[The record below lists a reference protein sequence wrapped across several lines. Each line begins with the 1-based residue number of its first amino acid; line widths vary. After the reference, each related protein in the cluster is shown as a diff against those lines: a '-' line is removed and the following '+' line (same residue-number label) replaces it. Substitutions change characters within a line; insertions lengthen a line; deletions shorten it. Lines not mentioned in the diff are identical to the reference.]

1 MEDANTTPSDTQPYR
16 VLARKYRPQTFDDLI
31 GQDAMVRTLSN
42 AFETGRIHQAYMLT
56 GVRGVGKTTTA
67 RILARGLNYEPPE
80 GGGKPTINMPGLG
93 RHCQAIIDSR
103 HIDVMELDAASHNGI
118 ENIREITD
126 GVRYAPVSARFK
138 VLIMDE
144 VHMVTTQAFNAL
156 LKTLEEPPPHVKFIF
171 ATTEI
176 RKVPITILSRC
187 QRFDLRRVDSGLL
200 ARHLGAICEKE
211 SVSIDAAALAMIARA
226 AEGSVRDSLSLL
238 DQAIAHSGSGSLGGG
253 TIDGE
258 SVRAMLGLADRSRV
272 IDLFEAV
279 MRGDAA
285 SALDELRAQ
294 YDQGADPAVV
304 LSELAEFTHFVT
316 RVKISPAAAND
327 ASATEIEK
335 VRGTE
340 LAGKLSIKVLTRQW
354 QMLLKGIPETQTAAK
369 PLAAADMV
377 LARLCYAADLP
388 SPDDLIRQL
397 TENGGALP
405 SRGPAAAP
413 PAPPPAAPRAQLI
426 TAATQAQFQP
436 QPQHTPMPGP
446 ASAAQPGRALASFAE
461 IVGLAMEKRDLPLK
475 LALERFV
482 RLVAFAD
489 GRLDIA
495 LEPGSPQGLVNDL
508 SRKLSDWTNKRW
520 LVVLS
525 SEKGEATL
533 RELAEARQAAVLSGI
548 RADPFVRAVM
558 ERFPGAE
565 IVDIRDNAP
574 VETQSLAPAP
584 DDGGD
589 PDDGDEA
596 EPYSADDI

>member
-1 MEDANTTPSDTQPYR
+1 MEDATPTDSQPYR

-80 GGGKPTINMPGLG
+80 GGGRPTINMPGLG

-211 SVSIDAAALAMIARA
+211 SVSIDAEALAMIARA

-238 DQAIAHSGSGSLGGG
+238 DQAIAHGGG
-253 TIDGE
+253 TIDAE

-327 ASATEIEK
+327 PSATEVEK
-335 VRGTE
+335 VRGSE
-340 LAGKLSIKVLTRQW
+340 LAGKLSIKALTRQW

-388 SPDDLIRQL
+388 SPDDLIRQF
-397 TENGGALP
+397 TESGGALP
-405 SRGPAAAP
+405 SRGPAAPP
-413 PAPPPAAPRAQLI
+413 PASPPAAPRAQLI

-436 QPQHTPMPGP
+436 QPQRALSPEP
-446 ASAAQPGRALASFAE
+446 ASAGQPSRALASFAE
-461 IVGLAMEKRDLPLK
+461 IVALAMEKRDLPLK

-589 PDDGDEA
+589 PDDAEEA
-596 EPYSADDI
+596 ASYSADDI

>member
-1 MEDANTTPSDTQPYR
+1 MAEAQESLPYR
-16 VLARKYRPQTFDDLI
+16 VLARKYRPVDFTTLV
-31 GQDAMVRTLSN
+31 GQDAMVRTLRN
-42 AFETGRIHQAYMLT
+42 AIATGRIAHAFMLT

-67 RILARGLNYEPPE
+67 RILARGLNYEPAE
-80 GGGKPTINMPGLG
+80 GGGKPTITMPVLG

-103 HIDVMELDAASHNGI
+103 HIDVLELDAASHNGVD
-118 ENIREITD
+118 NIREITD
-126 GVRYAPVSARFK
+126 SIRYAPVSARFK

-187 QRFDLRRVDSGLL
+187 QRFDLRRVDAGLL
-200 ARHLGAICEKE
+200 VRHLAGICAKEGVAI
-211 SVSIDAAALAMIARA
+211 DDQALAMIARA

-238 DQAIAHSGSGSLGGG
+238 DQAIAHGGG
-253 TIDGE
+253 AVSAEG
-258 SVRAMLGLADRSRV
+258 VRAMLGLADRSRV

-279 MRGDAA
+279 MRGDTAA
-285 SALDELRAQ
+285 AFDELHAQ
-294 YDQGADPAVV
+294 YDQGADPVIV

-316 RVKISPAAAND
+316 RLKVSPAAADD
-327 ASATEIEK
+327 AAATEIER
-335 VRGTE
+335 VRGKTFAE
-340 LAGKLSIKVLTRQW
+340 SLSMKVLTRQW
-354 QMLLKGIPETQTAAK
+354 QVLLKGIQEAQSAPR

-397 TENGGALP
+397 GDGGAV
-405 SRGPAAAP
+405 SARAAPTP
-413 PAPPPAAPRAQLI
+413 PAPPSPPMPRAQLAVAH
-426 TAATQAQFQP
+426 AAPRFEPALP
-436 QPQHTPMPGP
+436 A
-446 ASAAQPGRALASFAE
+446 ASAEPGRILADFGELVALA
-461 IVGLAMEKRDLPLK
+461 VEKRDLPLK

-495 LEPGSPQGLVNDL
+495 LEPGAPQTLVNDL
-508 SRKLSDWTNKRW
+508 ARKVSDWTNRRW

-525 SEKGEATL
+525 AEQGAPTL
-533 RELAEARQAAVLSGI
+533 RELAEREQAARLSGI
-548 RADPFVRAVM
+548 RADPLVRAAL

-574 VETQSLAPAP
+574 APPPAAAPVLADDAP
-584 DDGGD
+584 VFDDG
-589 PDDGDEA
+589 ET
-596 EPYSADDI
+596 YSEDDI

>member
-1 MEDANTTPSDTQPYR
+1 MEDATPTDSQPYR

-238 DQAIAHSGSGSLGGG
+238 DQAIAHGGG

-327 ASATEIEK
+327 PSATEIEK
-335 VRGTE
+335 VRGSE
-340 LAGKLSIKVLTRQW
+340 LAQTLSIKALTRQW

-397 TENGGALP
+397 GENGGSLP
-405 SRGPAAAP
+405 ARSPAAPSPSAP
-413 PAPPPAAPRAQLI
+413 QPSAPRAQLI

-436 QPQHTPMPGP
+436 QPQRTPMPDP
-446 ASAAQPGRALASFAE
+446 ASAAQPTRALASFAE
-461 IVGLAMEKRDLPLK
+461 IVSLAMEKRDLPLK

-495 LEPGSPQGLVNDL
+495 LEPGSTQGLVNDL
-508 SRKLSDWTNKRW
+508 SRKLSEWTNKRW

-574 VETQSLAPAP
+574 VETQSLPPAP

-589 PDDGDEA
+589 PDDA
-596 EPYSADDI
+596 EDAASYSADDI

>member
-238 DQAIAHSGSGSLGGG
+238 DQAIAHGGG

-397 TENGGALP
+397 TENGGSLP

-436 QPQHTPMPGP
+436 QPQHTPIPGP
-446 ASAAQPGRALASFAE
+446 ASAAQPGRTLASFAE

>member
-1 MEDANTTPSDTQPYR
+1 MEDAIEQPPASQPYR

-67 RILARGLNYEPPE
+67 RILARGLNYEPAE
-80 GGGKPTINMPGLG
+80 GGGKPTIHMPVLG

-103 HIDVMELDAASHNGI
+103 HIDVMELDAASHNGV

-144 VHMVTTQAFNAL
+144 VHMVTTNAFNAL
-156 LKTLEEPPPHVKFIF
+156 LKTLEEPPPHVKFVF

-200 ARHLGAICEKE
+200 ARHLAAICEKE
-211 SVSIDAAALAMIARA
+211 GVAIDAEALAMIARA

-238 DQAIAHSGSGSLGGG
+238 DQAIAHGGG
-253 TIDGE
+253 SIDAE

-285 SALDELRAQ
+285 AALDELRDQ

-316 RVKISPAAAND
+316 RVKISPAAAKD
-327 ASATEIEK
+327 ASATEIE
-335 VRGTE
+335 RTRASD
-340 LAGKLSIKVLTRQW
+340 LAQKLSMRALTRQW
-354 QMLLKGIPETQTAAK
+354 QMLLKGIPETQTAAR

-388 SPDDLIRQL
+388 SPDELIRQL
-397 TENGGALP
+397 SDG
-405 SRGPAAAP
+405 RGVPARNAAP
-413 PAPPPAAPRAQLI
+413 APSAPPAAPRAQLI
-426 TAATQAQFQP
+426 TSSSQPRPAFQAEPAA
-436 QPQHTPMPGP
+436 P
-446 ASAAQPGRALASFAE
+446 AVPVRALASFPE

-489 GRLDIA
+489 GRLDVA

-508 SRKLSDWTNKRW
+508 SRKLSDWTSRRW
-520 LVVLS
+520 LVVIS
-525 SEKGEATL
+525 SEKGAPTL
-533 RELAEARQAAVLSGI
+533 REQAEARQAAVLTGV
-548 RADPFVRAVM
+548 RADPLVRAAM

-565 IVDIRDNAP
+565 IVDVRDNGP
-574 VETQSLAPAP
+574 VAVQALPPAP
-584 DDGGD
+584 DDEAD
-589 PDDGDEA
+589 DADDGHI
-596 EPYSADDI
+596 YSADDL

>member
-1 MEDANTTPSDTQPYR
+1 MDDAKTAATPAQPYR

-31 GQDAMVRTLSN
+31 GQDAMVQTLSN

-67 RILARGLNYEPPE
+67 RILARGLNYEPAE
-80 GGGKPTINMPGLG
+80 GGGKPTITMPVLG

-103 HIDVMELDAASHNGI
+103 HIDVLELDAASHNGVD
-118 ENIREITD
+118 NIREITD
-126 GVRYAPVSARFK
+126 SIRYAPVSARYK

-156 LKTLEEPPPHVKFIF
+156 LKTLEEPPAHVKFIF

-187 QRFDLRRVDSGLL
+187 QRFDLRRVDAGLL
-200 ARHLGAICEKE
+200 VRHLAGICVKE
-211 SVSIDAAALAMIARA
+211 GVTIDEPALAMIARA

-238 DQAIAHSGSGSLGGG
+238 DQAIAHGGG
-253 TIDGE
+253 AVSAE
-258 SVRAMLGLADRSRV
+258 SVRTMLGLADRSRV

-279 MRGDAA
+279 MRGDTAA
-285 SALDELRAQ
+285 AFDELHAQ
-294 YDQGADPAVV
+294 YDQGADPVIV

-316 RVKISPAAAND
+316 RLKVSPAAAGD
-327 ASATEIEK
+327 AAATEIERE
-335 VRGTE
+335 RGKTFAE
-340 LAGKLSIKVLTRQW
+340 SLSMKVLTRQW
-354 QMLLKGIPETQTAAK
+354 QVLLKGIQEAQSAPR

-397 TENGGALP
+397 MDAGSA
-405 SRGPAAAP
+405 PARAAPPP
-413 PAPPPAAPRAQLI
+413 PAPPSPPMPRAQLA
-426 TAATQAQFQP
+426 TSNAAPRFEAALP
-436 QPQHTPMPGP
+436 
-446 ASAAQPGRALASFAE
+446 SAAAEPSRPLADFAELVALA
-461 IVGLAMEKRDLPLK
+461 VEKRDLPLK

-482 RLVAFAD
+482 RLVGFAD

-495 LEPGSPQGLVNDL
+495 LEPGAPQTLLNDL
-508 SRKLSDWTNKRW
+508 ARKVSDWTNRRW

-525 SEKGEATL
+525 SEEGAPTL
-533 RELAEARQAAVLSGI
+533 REIAEHEQAARLSGI
-548 RADPFVRAVM
+548 RADPLVRAAL

-565 IVDIRDNAP
+565 IVDIRDNSP
-574 VETQSLAPAP
+574 APAP
-584 DDGGD
+584 ATAAAPSLADDAPIFDDG
-589 PDDGDEA
+589 ET
-596 EPYSADDI
+596 YSEDDI

>member
-1 MEDANTTPSDTQPYR
+1 MEDAKTKLPDPQPYR

-67 RILARGLNYEPPE
+67 RILARGLNYEPEE
-80 GGGKPTINMPGLG
+80 GGGKPTVTMPVLG

-103 HIDVMELDAASHNGI
+103 HIDVMELDAASHNGV

-144 VHMVTTQAFNAL
+144 VHMVTTNAFNAL

-200 ARHLGAICEKE
+200 ARHLGMICEKE
-211 SVSIDAAALAMIARA
+211 GVAIDTEALAMIARA

-238 DQAIAHSGSGSLGGG
+238 DQAIAHGGG
-253 TIDGE
+253 SIDAGN
-258 SVRAMLGLADRSRV
+258 VRAMLGLADRSRV

-285 SALDELRAQ
+285 AALDELRDQ

-316 RVKISPAAAND
+316 RVKISPAAARD
-327 ASATEIEK
+327 PSATEIEK
-335 VRGTE
+335 VRGSA
-340 LAGKLSIKVLTRQW
+340 LAQTLSMKVLTRQW
-354 QMLLKGIPETQTAAK
+354 QMLLKGIPETQTATR

-388 SPDDLIRQL
+388 TPDDLIRQL
-397 TENGGALP
+397 TEGKGVPARSPAP
-405 SRGPAAAP
+405 SPAS
-413 PAPPPAAPRAQLI
+413 PPPAAPRAQLI
-426 TAATQAQFQP
+426 TSSSQSQPAYRPEPAA
-436 QPQHTPMPGP
+436 P
-446 ASAAQPGRALASFAE
+446 AVPARTLTGFAE

-495 LEPGSPQGLVNDL
+495 LEPGSPQALVNDL
-508 SRKLSDWTNKRW
+508 SRKLSDWTSRRW
-520 LVVLS
+520 LVVIS
-525 SEKGEATL
+525 SERGEPTL
-533 RELAEARQAAVLSGI
+533 REQAEARQAAVLTGI
-548 RADPFVRAVM
+548 RADPLVRAAM

-565 IVDIRDNAP
+565 IVDVRDNAP
-574 VETQSLAPAP
+574 PAMQSLPPAP
-584 DDGGD
+584 DDEID
-589 PDDGDEA
+589 PDDA
-596 EPYSADDI
+596 ESYSADDI

>member
-1 MEDANTTPSDTQPYR
+1 M
-16 VLARKYRPQTFDDLI
+16 
-31 GQDAMVRTLSN
+31 
-42 AFETGRIHQAYMLT
+42 
-56 GVRGVGKTTTA
+56 
-67 RILARGLNYEPPE
+67 
-80 GGGKPTINMPGLG
+80 
-93 RHCQAIIDSR
+93 
-103 HIDVMELDAASHNGI
+103 
-118 ENIREITD
+118 
-126 GVRYAPVSARFK
+126 
-138 VLIMDE
+138 
-144 VHMVTTQAFNAL
+144 
-156 LKTLEEPPPHVKFIF
+156 
-171 ATTEI
+171 
-176 RKVPITILSRC
+176 
-187 QRFDLRRVDSGLL
+187 
-200 ARHLGAICEKE
+200 
-211 SVSIDAAALAMIARA
+211 
-226 AEGSVRDSLSLL
+226 
-238 DQAIAHSGSGSLGGG
+238 
-253 TIDGE
+253 
-258 SVRAMLGLADRSRV
+258 
-272 IDLFEAV
+272 
-279 MRGDAA
+279 
-285 SALDELRAQ
+285 
-294 YDQGADPAVV
+294 
-304 LSELAEFTHFVT
+304 
-316 RVKISPAAAND
+316 
-327 ASATEIEK
+327 
-335 VRGTE
+335 RGTE

-397 TENGGALP
+397 GENGGALP
-405 SRGPAAAP
+405 SRGGPAASP

-436 QPQHTPMPGP
+436 QPQRAPISEP
-446 ASAAQPGRALASFAE
+446 ASAGLPVRALASFAE

-508 SRKLSDWTNKRW
+508 SRKLSDWTNRRW

-533 RELAEARQAAVLSGI
+533 REVAEAKQAAVLSGI

-574 VETQSLAPAP
+574 VETQSLPPAP
-584 DDGGD
+584 DDSGD